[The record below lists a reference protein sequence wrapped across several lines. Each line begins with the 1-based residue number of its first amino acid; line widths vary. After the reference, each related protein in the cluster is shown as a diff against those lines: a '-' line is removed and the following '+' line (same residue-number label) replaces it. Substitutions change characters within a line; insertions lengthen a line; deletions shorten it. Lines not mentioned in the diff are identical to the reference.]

1 VIFKHAW
8 VGFKHPTNMLDNTK
22 YRQMAGRA
30 GRAGIDTEGE
40 AILVVSK
47 DNYPAA
53 QLLDLMRVSC
63 TADTADTAATSAAML
78 CTAGT
83 AGIACAVA
91 GHGGALGCSA
101 VVETCMPGLGPSA
114 ALRQ

>member
-1 VIFKHAW
+1 MIFKHAW
-8 VGFKHPTNMLDNTK
+8 VGYKHPSNMLDNTK

-53 QLLDLMRVSC
+53 QLLDLMRVRAWWRGWATQALAIRLLAWWMLQSC
-63 TADTADTAATSAAML
+63 TAAADSRQRQCASAPF
-78 CTAGT
+78 AGT
-83 AGIACAVA
+83 QSVPKHAV
-91 GHGGALGCSA
+91 GVGD
-101 VVETCMPGLGPSA
+101 
-114 ALRQ
+114 